1 MTEIAFQPWSSRQST
16 RLNAAVPGWAVP
28 HMANSARPSGFLS
41 ASKMLWSILATCWS
55 PLTAMTSQRYHA
67 APASDCSMVG
77 VNHTG
82 RSMRQAQLLLGG
94 PDVRPELGGHRRAT
108 CLRTAS
114 ESTASRCPLVTR
126 SSWPTAKVWVVCP
139 LSQDAGPSSLVGA
152 IASSYDSR

>member
-1 MTEIAFQPWSSRQST
+1 MTEIAFQLWSSRQST

-28 HMANSARPSGFLS
+28 HRANSARPSGFLS
-41 ASKMLWSILATCWS
+41 ASKMSWSILATFLS

-67 APASDCSMVG
+67 APASDCSIVG

-82 RSMRQAQLLLGG
+82 RSSERRSCSSVA
-94 PDVRPELGGHRRAT
+94 PTYAASWAGHRFAT
-108 CLRTAS
+108 CLRTVS

-139 LSQDAGPSSLVGA
+139 LSQGAGLSSLVGA
-152 IASSYDSR
+152 TASSYDSR